1 MSTSQSDWGFGTDRA
16 WEDFST
22 RLGMRLIALR
32 AGQEFEVLVEGSQED
47 GPARGIRF
55 ERLRR
60 SLRQRTLPQNDCST
74 VAEFTLAQ
82 TEDALQQAITV
93 LRQDLGVIHPAF
105 LIADLGA
112 ERTSGASLDDMHTPW
127 HPRDREHLDQ
137 LLDQFFSASVGAPPE
152 RDEDGDIALEVG
164 ESIVYLRTSQDAPV
178 ISLSCLVVNGIT
190 DEEAAL
196 YEVNEINRRVD
207 GVNFFV
213 FDDRIHASAALV
225 AMPLIF
231 ASLNHMLQQMCELV
245 AGNDRQLARRTGG
258 HTCVNHDSSAEV
270 DLVEDI
276 HPVMLSILQLDAER
290 PGSVRPKTVAK
301 LCAGDPDLVLE
312 LIRWSEEQE
321 IAWREARDDALMDD
335 DDDEAFACEHE
346 RAHVQRTA
354 KVLRKALRRI
364 LEV

>member
-225 AMPLIF
+225 AMPLI
-231 ASLNHMLQQMCELV
+231 
-245 AGNDRQLARRTGG
+245 
-258 HTCVNHDSSAEV
+258 
-270 DLVEDI
+270 
-276 HPVMLSILQLDAER
+276 
-290 PGSVRPKTVAK
+290 
-301 LCAGDPDLVLE
+301 
-312 LIRWSEEQE
+312 
-321 IAWREARDDALMDD
+321 
-335 DDDEAFACEHE
+335 
-346 RAHVQRTA
+346 
-354 KVLRKALRRI
+354 
-364 LEV
+364 